1 MEKMLI
7 QLNKVSRLSGCIDI
21 IRQKGLALVILDL
34 ETKQI
39 IIIFNPCL
47 IDTDTIMETF
57 LQGGCHI
64 DYFYNVA

>member
-7 QLNKVSRLSGCIDI
+7 QFNKISRFSGCIEVI
-21 IRQKGLALVILDL
+21 HLKGLALVNIDL
-34 ETKQI
+34 ENRQV
-39 IIIFNPCL
+39 IIIFNPTV

-57 LQGGCHI
+57 LQRGCQI